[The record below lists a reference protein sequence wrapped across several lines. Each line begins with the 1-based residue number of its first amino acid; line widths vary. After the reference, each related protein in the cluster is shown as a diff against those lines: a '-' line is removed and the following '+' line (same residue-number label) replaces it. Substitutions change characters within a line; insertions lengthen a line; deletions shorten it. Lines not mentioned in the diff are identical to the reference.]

1 MILALATFVPSVA
14 NNVTAMGVLEVVSLG
29 VFTLSEVVVFII
41 NGLANGPNASKFG
54 FKNNTAEIS
63 DEFFTQV

>member
-1 MILALATFVPSVA
+1 
-14 NNVTAMGVLEVVSLG
+14 MGVLEIVSLSL
-29 VFTLSEVVVFII
+29 FTLSEVIVFII

-63 DEFFTQV
+63 DEFYTQV